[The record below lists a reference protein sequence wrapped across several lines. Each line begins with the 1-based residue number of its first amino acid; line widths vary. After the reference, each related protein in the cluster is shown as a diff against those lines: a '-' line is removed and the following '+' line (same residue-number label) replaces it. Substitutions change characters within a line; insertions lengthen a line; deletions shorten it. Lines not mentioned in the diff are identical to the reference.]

1 MAVVTTPL
9 TQEYSGGILAR
20 EQVSLW
26 RDGLRRLRRNKL
38 ALAAAFYL
46 VFIIAV
52 ALVAFVWTPYDPK
65 AQGVCPV
72 SFAYADGPSAQ
83 HLFGCDPL
91 GRDILSQMMQGAQIS
106 LGVGIGTSL
115 IVLLLGV
122 SVGLLAGYTRGWL
135 DSVISL
141 VINIFYGIPPL
152 LVALVLY
159 IVLGPGLVNIVIAIA
174 ATTWMDMARLVRGQA
189 LSIREREYIEAARA
203 SGTKSGRILF
213 SHIFP
218 NSLGPIIVQAT
229 FVIPI
234 AILTEAFLSF
244 LGVGIRPPLFSW
256 GAVASGAAD
265 GATPLNLLQSAA
277 HIVLFPSLALSV
289 TLLAF
294 NFFGDGLRDAFDP
307 RQKR

>member
-1 MAVVTTPL
+1 MAVLTTPL
-9 TQEYSGGILAR
+9 TEDLAGGVIVR
-20 EQVSLW
+20 EQASLW

-38 ALAAAFYL
+38 ALSGAFFL
-46 VFIIAV
+46 LAVVVV

-72 SFAYADGPSAQ
+72 EFSYADGPSLA

-91 GRDILSQMMQGAQIS
+91 GRDILSQMMQGAQVS
-106 LGVGIGTSL
+106 LAVGVGTSL
-115 IVLLLGV
+115 IVLVGGV
-122 SVGLLAGYTRGWL
+122 TIGMLAGFIRGWV
-135 DSVISL
+135 DAVISTI
-141 VINIFYGIPPL
+141 INAFYGIPTL
-152 LVALVLY
+152 LLSLVLY
-159 IVLGPGLVNIVIAIA
+159 IVLGPGLVTIMIAISV
-174 ATTWMDMARLVRGQA
+174 TTWMDMARLARGQTLA
-189 LSIREREYIEAARA
+189 IREREFVEAARA
-203 SGTKSGRILF
+203 SGTRRARMLAT
-213 SHIFP
+213 HIFP
-218 NSLGPIIVQAT
+218 NALGPIIVQAT
-229 FVIPI
+229 FIIPI

-256 GAVASGAAD
+256 GAIASGSSD

-277 HIVLFPSLALSV
+277 WIVLFPSAALSL